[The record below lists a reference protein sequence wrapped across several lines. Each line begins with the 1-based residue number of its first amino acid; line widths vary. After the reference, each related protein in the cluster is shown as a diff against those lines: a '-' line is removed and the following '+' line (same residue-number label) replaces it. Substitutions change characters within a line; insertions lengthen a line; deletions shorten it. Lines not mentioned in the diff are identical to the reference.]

1 MLHYETIH
9 PGTLDLLKRIL
20 SIPELSELRLVG
32 GTALALQLGHR
43 ISIDLDM
50 FGKIELN
57 TSTIADMLGQIGP
70 TTILQDS
77 ENIHV
82 YDVAGVKVDIVN
94 FPYGWKKP
102 AIEEDGIRIADIDDI
117 AAMKVAAAI
126 GRGTKKDFYDI
137 AQLLEHYE
145 LQEILGLF
153 LEKYPHSSEFTA
165 IKGLTYFDD
174 AETDANPNM
183 LVKQTWNN
191 VKKAIIKAVN
201 KL

>member
-1 MLHYETIH
+1 MLHYETIS
-9 PGTLDLLKRIL
+9 PETLALLRQIQA
-20 SIPELSELRLVG
+20 IPELSELRLVG

-43 ISIDLDM
+43 ISIDLDL
-50 FGKIELN
+50 FGKIEQDTNIL
-57 TSTIADMLGQIGP
+57 ADRLSKVGSV
-70 TTILQDS
+70 TILQDS

-94 FPYGWKKP
+94 FPYAWKKP
-102 AIEEDGIRIADIDDI
+102 TVEEDGIKIADIEDI

-137 AQLLEHYE
+137 AQLLEHYS
-145 LQEILGLF
+145 LQDILGLF

-165 IKGLTYFDD
+165 LKGLTYFDD
-174 AETDANPNM
+174 AESDADPNM

-191 VKKAIIKAVN
+191 VKKTIIKAVN
-201 KL
+201 RL

>member
-9 PGTLDLLKRIL
+9 TGTLALLKQIQA
-20 SIPELSELRLVG
+20 IPEFSNLRLVG

-43 ISIDLDM
+43 ISIDLDL
-50 FGKIELN
+50 FGKIDLDTN
-57 TSTIADMLGQIGP
+57 LIADKLSKVGDVIV
-70 TTILQDS
+70 LQDS

-82 YDVAGVKVDIVN
+82 YDVSGIKVDIVN
-94 FPYGWKKP
+94 FPYEWRNS
-102 AIEEDGIRIADIDDI
+102 AIEEDRIRIADIADI

-137 AQLLEHYE
+137 AQLLEKYT
-145 LQEILGLF
+145 LQELLNLF

-174 AETDANPNM
+174 AETDAEPNM

-191 VKKAIIKAVN
+191 VKKQIIKAVN
-201 KL
+201 NL